1 MLDEKKALEKIFEE
15 GYKDI
20 VHLPAKEAGKILGSV
35 LGFFNWIVYPL
46 EKSNI
51 YRGAKLKKFAEDI
64 EKKFSQIPE
73 DNRQEA
79 KPNISIPVLEALKY
93 NLDEEHIKEMFMN
106 LLTNSMD
113 NRQNKNT
120 HPSFV
125 EIIKRMDNC
134 DAQTLKAISSAKQ
147 WPVVTP
153 QCKIKGTDKHWAYVF
168 PEYYIGIQIDSFDMF
183 DISRSLKILD
193 SLGIIRIE
201 TVFSLPKESYEKLK
215 NSEMII
221 NHFKILKTK
230 RTSSDVELD
239 FKEGCFLFTE
249 FGNSFINCCL

>member
-1 MLDEKKALEKIFEE
+1 MSDEKKAIEKIFDE

-20 VHLPAKEAGKILGSV
+20 VHLPAKETGKFLGTIFS
-35 LGFFNWIVYPL
+35 FFNWLVYPL
-46 EKSNI
+46 EKGNI
-51 YRGAKLKKFAEDI
+51 YREAKLKKFAEDMQ
-64 EKKFSQIPE
+64 KKFDQIPE

-79 KPNISIPVLEALKY
+79 KPNISIPALEALKY

-113 NRQNKNT
+113 NRQNKNI

-147 WPVVTP
+147 WPIVSP
-153 QCKIKGTDKHWAYVF
+153 QCRVKGTDKLFAYVF

-201 TVFSLPKESYEKLK
+201 TVLSLPKESYEKLK
-215 NSEMII
+215 KSEVII
-221 NHFKILKTK
+221 NHFEIYKTEK
-230 RTSSDVELD
+230 PSSNVELT
-239 FKEGCFLFTE
+239 FGKGYFMFTE
-249 FGNSFINCCL
+249 FGNSFIKCCL